1 MFVGSGKWI
10 DLPHGENGNK
20 PSKEEYAMTNSVA
33 YMEGGPYQV
42 RKPANDYFVNRS
54 ACAEIVPITQPRTRN
69 L

>member
-1 MFVGSGKWI
+1 
-10 DLPHGENGNK
+10 
-20 PSKEEYAMTNSVA
+20 MTNSMA

-54 ACAEIVPITQPRTRN
+54 ACAEIVPITQLRTRN